1 MRRWVYG
8 WLIGIVLLTS
18 GCGGLQ
24 SGQQAL
30 CTAETFQPNYVRSPQ
45 MERLLYWSTFPV
57 RVYFEKD
64 ENYSETLQSI
74 ALHGFDQWVEA
85 TEMKIRYQLVDS
97 REAAHIVVR
106 FDPGTRDGKTRYRY
120 QLNGQLVHADIDIGI
135 KGNNRIDI
143 QSVAAHEFGHALG
156 IGGHS
161 VNPNDMMYATYTS
174 GVPLR
179 ITESDLN
186 TLKTAYCNLF
196 LQRGRAPMIPPNEP
210 LMQHTIH
217 CGGSACNPLR

>member
-1 MRRWVYG
+1 MRRRWVYG
-8 WLIGIVLLTS
+8 WLIAIVLLTS

-30 CTAETFQPNYVRSPQ
+30 CTAETFKPNYVRSPE
-45 MERLLYWSTFPV
+45 MERLLRWRSFPV

-64 ENYSETLQSI
+64 ENYSGMLQSI

-85 TEMKIRYQLVDS
+85 TEMKIRYQVVDS
-97 REAAHIVVR
+97 RESAHIVVR
-106 FDPGTRDGKTRYRY
+106 FDPNTRDGKTHYHFY
-120 QLNGQLVHADIDIGI
+120 PNGELEHADIYIGT

-161 VNPNDMMYATYTS
+161 VNPNDMMYRTYTS

-196 LQRGRAPMIPPNEP
+196 LQRSRPVPTVLPNEP
-210 LMQHTIH
+210 LLQHTIH
-217 CGGSACNPLR
+217 CGNHP